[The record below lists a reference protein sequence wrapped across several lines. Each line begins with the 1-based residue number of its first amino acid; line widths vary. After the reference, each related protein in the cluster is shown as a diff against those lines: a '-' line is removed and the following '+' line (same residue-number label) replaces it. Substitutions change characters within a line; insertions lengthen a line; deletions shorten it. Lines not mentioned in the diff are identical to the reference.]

1 MTYGRREIMDKTDKA
16 PVEKPRRPRGPKPG
30 AGVSGGPQPGAGR
43 PPFVPTDADRKLVRK
58 LSGLGLPHNQIR
70 MLVRG
75 KGIGLDTL
83 VEHFRV
89 ELEEG
94 KADTGWKIA
103 NALFNKAMKGDTT
116 AMIWWT
122 KTQMRWSETQKVE
135 VTGKDGGPMQMV
147 DLTKLSTDTL
157 LELSKAMQDA
167 APEDHDRRSRPN

>member
-1 MTYGRREIMDKTDKA
+1 MTEDK
-16 PVEKPRRPRGPKPG
+16 PNPEKKRKFGG
-30 AGVSGGPQPGAGR
+30 AQPGAGR

-58 LSGLGLPHNQIR
+58 LSGLGLPVQQIR
-70 MLVRG
+70 MLVRE
-75 KGIGLDTL
+75 KGIAVETL
-83 VEHFRV
+83 LEHFRV
-89 ELEEG
+89 ELDEG

-135 VTGKDGGPMQMV
+135 LTGKDGGPVETV
-147 DLTKLSTDTL
+147 DLSKLSTDTL

-167 APEDHDRRSRPN
+167 APADHNGRPRPN

>member
-1 MTYGRREIMDKTDKA
+1 MTKETDK
-16 PVEKPRRPRGPKPG
+16 PDVEKPRKRRGPPPG
-30 AGVSGGPQPGAGR
+30 SGLSGGAMPGAGR

-70 MLVRG
+70 MLVRE

-83 VEHFRV
+83 AEHFRV

-122 KTQMRWSETQKVE
+122 KTQMRWSETQKLE
-135 VTGKDGGPMQMV
+135 VTGKEGGPIQSV
-147 DLTKLSTDTL
+147 DLSKVSTEAL
-157 LELSKAMQDA
+157 LELSKAIADA
-167 APEDHDRRSRPN
+167 APEDHDGRSRLN

>member
-1 MTYGRREIMDKTDKA
+1 MTGETDKTDL
-16 PVEKPRRPRGPKPG
+16 EKPRKRRGPKPG
-30 AGVSGGPQPGAGR
+30 AGVSGGAQPGAGR

-58 LSGLGLPHNQIR
+58 LAGLGLPHNQIR
-70 MLVRG
+70 MLVRE

-83 VEHFRV
+83 VEHFRF

-122 KTQMRWSETQKVE
+122 KTQMRWSETQKLE
-135 VTGKDGGPMQMV
+135 VTGKEGGPIQTV
-147 DLTKLSTDTL
+147 DLSKLSTEAL
-157 LELSKAMQDA
+157 LELSKAITDA
-167 APEDHDRRSRPN
+167 APEDHDRAPRLN